1 MKVLMPTIY
10 YPHVGGI
17 TIHVE
22 NLVRHL
28 KDIEFHILTYDS
40 YEENGYKNVIIH
52 DVPYLK
58 KFRGI
63 SYLINAYK
71 IGKDIIK
78 KEDIDLIHSHYAFP
92 QGCVGALLKNKFH
105 ISHILTL
112 HGSDALILKNSLKG
126 KYFFKYAVKNS
137 DKLICVSKYIKNQLY
152 ENLKNKAVVIYN
164 GIDRE
169 LLYDEGDY
177 NFGLFVG
184 AFVPQKGVDILIE
197 AIKDIDFN
205 FKLIGDGMLYKKIEN
220 FVIKNNLNHIELL
233 GKKSFNETASFMRK
247 CSFLVVPSRSEGFG
261 MVAVEAMACS
271 KPVIATKVGGLK
283 EIVINEYNGLL
294 VEKNN
299 PKSLKEKIL
308 ELINN
313 EDLRKTLGK
322 NGKEFSKKFSWK
334 KCAENVREIYEY
346 ITKHKI

>member
-10 YPHVGGI
+10 YPHIGGI
-17 TIHVE
+17 TLHVE
-22 NLVRHL
+22 NLVKHL
-28 KDIEFHILTYDS
+28 KDVEFHILTYDD
-40 YEENGYKNVIIH
+40 YEENEYKNVIIH
-52 DVPYLK
+52 NVPHLK

-78 KEDIDLIHSHYAFP
+78 REGIDLIHSHYAFP
-92 QGCVGALLKNKFH
+92 QGCVGALLKNKLS
-105 ISHILTL
+105 IPHILTL

-126 KYFFKYAVKNS
+126 RYFFKYATINS
-137 DKLICVSKYIKNQLY
+137 DRIICVSRYIKNQLD
-152 ENLKNKAVVIYN
+152 ENLKNRAVVIYN
-164 GIDRE
+164 GVNKKI
-169 LLYDEGDY
+169 LYNEGDY

-205 FKLIGDGMLYKKIEN
+205 FKLIGDGKLYKKIED
-220 FVIKNNLNHIELL
+220 FIVKNNLIHIELL
-233 GKKSFNETASFMRK
+233 GRKSFNETASFMRK

-261 MVAVEAMACS
+261 MVAVEGMACS
-271 KPVIATKVGGLK
+271 KPVIATKVGGLE
-283 EIVINEYNGLL
+283 EIVIDGYNGLL

-299 PKSLKEKIL
+299 PNDLKEKIL

-313 EDLRKTLGK
+313 EELRKTLGK

-334 KCAENVREIYEY
+334 KCAESVKNMYEDLSG
-346 ITKHKI
+346 